1 MISLPEDVEYII
13 EKLEDAGY
21 EAYIVGGC
29 VRDALIG
36 RKPEDW
42 DIAANAH
49 PETVQSL
56 FAKTLEIGKKFGTIK
71 VMMGD
76 NGYEVTTFRSDGSY
90 SDGRRPDNVFFSDN
104 IEEDLKRRDFT
115 INAMAYNPRR
125 GLIDLHNGLQHLK
138 EGIIKCVGNANERFQ
153 EDALRMLRCIRFAS
167 QYQFEIERETYDAL
181 VNNRT
186 RINGISAE
194 RIRDEFDK
202 IMISE
207 QPYCGISLL
216 FDTGIG
222 TILINDWENGLSH
235 DILEDLKILNEM
247 PDILDVRLVHM
258 FFNIYKE
265 NPIAVAKLNEFLSRY
280 KYDKKTKNNAI
291 ALLEARLAIFNI
303 NTSYELKKII
313 QKLGKTLFEQLIILY
328 SFDKKRREHYLHI
341 EKLYDSIIVNN
352 EPISYEDLK
361 INGEDISEA
370 GFRGK
375 EIGKVIDILLDR
387 VHYDPEENKE
397 EILVEIIKQI
407 KFK

>member
-49 PETVQSL
+49 PETVQYL

-71 VMMGD
+71 VMIGD

-90 SDGRRPDNVFFSDN
+90 SDGRRPDNVLFSDN

-125 GLIDLHNGLQHLK
+125 GLIDLHNGLQHLQ

-167 QYQFEIERETYDAL
+167 QYQFEIERETYNAL
-181 VNNRT
+181 VKNRT

-194 RIRDEFDK
+194 RIRDEFDR
-202 IMISE
+202 IMTSAK
-207 QPYCGISLL
+207 PYGGIYLL

-222 TILINDWENGLSH
+222 NILLNDLENDLSH
-235 DILEDLKILNEM
+235 YMEDLEILNEM
-247 PDILDVRLVHM
+247 SDILEVRLVHM
-258 FFNIYKE
+258 FLSIYKE
-265 NPIAVAKLNEFLSRY
+265 KSIAVIKLNEFLSRY
-280 KYDKKTKNNAI
+280 KYDKKTKKNAMV
-291 ALLEARLAIFNI
+291 LLEARLAVFNI
-303 NTSYELKKII
+303 HTSYELKKII
-313 QKLGKTLFEQLIILY
+313 QKLGKTLFEHLIILY

-341 EKLYDSIIVNN
+341 ERLYKNIIENN
-352 EPISYEDLK
+352 EPISYGDLK
-361 INGEDISEA
+361 INGEEISEA